1 MKNIFEQTVRAELMD
16 QINMLQGNSPRQWG
30 KMNVHQMVR
39 HCTLWDE
46 WVLGTNK
53 PTYKLGWLGFI
64 FGRIAL
70 KNMVKNDKPIG
81 KNLPTSRDLIIKEK
95 SGDIELQKK
104 AWRDRIMEY
113 ENFSNPAFIHDF
125 FGKMTKEQIG
135 VLAYKHADHHLR
147 QFNC

>member
-1 MKNIFEQTVRAELMD
+1 MKTIFDNDTRQELAER
-16 QINMLQGNSPRQWG
+16 INSLTQNCTAQWG
-30 KMNVHQMVR
+30 KMNVHQMVT
-39 HCTLWDE
+39 HCTMWNE

-95 SGDIELQKK
+95 NGDIELQKK
-104 AWRDRIMEY
+104 RWSKRILEY
-113 ENFSNPAFIHDF
+113 ESFSNPGFIHDF

-135 VLAYKHADHHLR
+135 ILAY
-147 QFNC
+147 